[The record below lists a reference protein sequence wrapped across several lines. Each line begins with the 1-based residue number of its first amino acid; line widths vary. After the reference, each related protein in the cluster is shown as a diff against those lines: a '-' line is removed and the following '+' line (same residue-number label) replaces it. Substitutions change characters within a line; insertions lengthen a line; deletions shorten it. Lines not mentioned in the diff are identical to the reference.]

1 MAAAGGSGSWAISLR
16 RSLDAL
22 GDELLEDPRRRRLDK
37 RDGRRSLVGGSKSVT
52 CTTGDDAARCPACDV
67 RDVVAERDS
76 GGRELLL
83 IRCQSSMR
91 RLEMKTSACREGA
104 ESHTWA
110 EAKKCSKCEYEPN
123 KKGKKKIEKNAVRA
137 RRERK
142 MANGSMERKTT
153 AKDKDPKLRCV
164 AR

>member
-1 MAAAGGSGSWAISLR
+1 
-16 RSLDAL
+16 L

-123 KKGKKKIEKNAVRA
+123 KKGEKKKKKAVRV

-142 MANGSMERKTT
+142 NGKWING
-153 AKDKDPKLRCV
+153 AKDNGERQRPEAALCGTLKERALGQ
-164 AR
+164 